1 VTAQFRVFL
10 LGLQAAA
17 IAAGIWLGTIVWN
30 AVS

>member
-10 LGLQAAA
+10 LVLQAVA
-17 IAAGIWLGTIVWN
+17 IAAGIWFGTVTWN